1 MLKYATDRNNDILRR
16 ALWEHNASKV
26 ELENTI
32 IDSAVAYFDR
42 TGDHEALRD
51 ALKERFAVGI
61 TKTTSIAED
70 GTASDTGYETYSKSA
85 KKLQIDSG
93 IIEAVTSG
101 IGGKITSALANMF
114 TAQNQSWEF
123 VTENEDGSKEPAE
136 DAEALIKEH
145 RAAGGFSTALVNTDL
160 LACSINGA
168 YMLVT
173 WVGGHLQYHVVNPTS
188 FSAIFHEDILDNGER
203 RAVDYSQIED
213 ATVVVIRL
221 SGSLNAAPD
230 KQQYLAM
237 FGRSKEHEY
246 GRHVTYRASK
256 WDNIPDVGRG
266 GVEYVIPPGFDG
278 AGQIANPMS
287 WLAAQDTSVIVPEY
301 PIISLSGGQAKTGQG
316 LLTLTTSL
324 FDNCVEIDIAYSR
337 LLKDSLNAARGIEV
351 LRNPG
356 GEPLPRCL
364 EGPISLIGEQTLEI
378 MGQSASNAQA
388 AMSVVES
395 TVTSVGGGYNVPDY
409 LLVSDPIS
417 LAASSGVALFIR
429 TKQLI
434 DFRGYRILANRPKIR
449 RLFDVEKCL
458 LSAHAPEQGAI
469 LDGVA
474 QVWNPGTYMIPEDEA
489 LKTARLAA
497 ATQAGHIDYV
507 RAVREANGFS
517 TDREAESFIEMM
529 EERKAA
535 FPGPQAAAPK
545 RGAAPVGITRQPP
558 NGAK

>member
-16 ALWEHNASKV
+16 ALLEHNASKV
-26 ELENTI
+26 EIERTI

-42 TGDHEALRD
+42 TGDHEALRT

-85 KKLQIDSG
+85 KELQIDSG

-101 IGGKITSALANMF
+101 IGGKITSALANLF
-114 TAQNQSWEF
+114 TAQNQSWAF
-123 VTENEDGSKEPAE
+123 VKEGDDGSKEPSE

-168 YMLVT
+168 YLLVT

-221 SGSLNAAPD
+221 SGSLDAAPD

-237 FGRSKEHEY
+237 FGRSKEYEY

-266 GVEYVIPPGFDG
+266 GVEYVIPAGFVG

-287 WLAAQDTSVIVPEY
+287 WLAAQDKSVIVPEY
-301 PIISLSGGQAKTGQG
+301 PIISLSGGQVKTGQG

-324 FDNCVEIDIAYSR
+324 FDNCVEIDVAYSR
-337 LLKDSLNAARGIEV
+337 LLKDSLNAARGKDVIT
-351 LRNPG
+351 NPG
-356 GEPLPRCL
+356 GEVLPRSL
-364 EGPISLIGEQTLEI
+364 EGAVSLVGDQTLEVVGRPGI
-378 MGQSASNAQA
+378 NAQQGLK
-388 AMSVVES
+388 VLEGV
-395 TVTSVGGGYNVPDY
+395 VTSVGGGYNVSDY
-409 LLVSDPIS
+409 MLVSDPIS
-417 LAASSGVALFIR
+417 LAASSGIALYIR
-429 TKQLI
+429 TKPLI
-434 DFRGYRILANRPKIR
+434 DFRGYRIQANRPQVR
-449 RLFDVEKCL
+449 RLFDVEKAL

-469 LDGVA
+469 LDGIS
-474 QVWNPGTYMIPEDEA
+474 QVWNPGTYMIPEDDA

-507 RAVREANGFS
+507 RAVREANGFA
-517 TDREAESFIEMM
+517 TDREAESFIDMM
-529 EERKAA
+529 EERKGDY
-535 FPGPQAAAPK
+535 PGPQAAAPK
-545 RGAAPVGITRQPP
+545 RGAFPVGITRQPP